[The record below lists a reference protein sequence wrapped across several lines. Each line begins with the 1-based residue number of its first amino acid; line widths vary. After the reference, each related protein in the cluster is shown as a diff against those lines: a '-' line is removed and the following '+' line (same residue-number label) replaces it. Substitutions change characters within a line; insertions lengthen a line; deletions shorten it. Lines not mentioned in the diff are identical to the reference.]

1 MANEVKILL
10 TAQDRA
16 SAALKG
22 IKGNVEG
29 LQSKLLGLAV
39 AAGATATAFISIN
52 TVKDAIRSTQELG
65 SAVSELTRK
74 TGLSAEKSSDYIYA
88 AKAMGLTAD
97 QLSTTFGILEKRLTG
112 VQDGTDDLAA
122 STGPIA
128 PILADMGIQVLDAS
142 GNIRP
147 MADLIP
153 EIADAFAGMTDPVQ
167 RAGRA
172 SQLFGR
178 SGMDLLPFL
187 NLGSKGLEE
196 LSAEARKLGLELS
209 GSNVA
214 QIRAYTLAQRKL
226 GEALGGLKLVI
237 GLAVM
242 PVLTRFME
250 KLSALQPV
258 IRDKLGKSI
267 QWVTTVFRTFWTYL
281 KYVVKTGDS
290 LNDYLK
296 ESHTPLAAFLLL
308 VGETVLSLKDIA
320 EWFLKVAD
328 AAREWGQKIGGLLS
342 DGRSMADN
350 FSRLGDII
358 PTVAKAIAGLI
369 AAMVVG
375 TVLGFVAAIAD
386 FAIGIITF
394 PFGVL
399 KDIVGAVG
407 DLVSITA
414 KVVSKAITITQN
426 VIRTGAAII
435 EFLADVIGTVFQ
447 NVIRT
452 GAKIIDVLNPVT
464 GTVTQSVQLQAPS
477 GAGEGT
483 KSWFANLFGNIL
495 GGLGGSPEVLRGISK
510 FLGLLGAA
518 IGGGIVV
525 AVTGGITAAG
535 VGTALVAAIA
545 LPIGVAFATYLAII
559 AELPVILT
567 VALIR
572 HFGGAIKTFFGETL
586 PRLFTKAIPQFVKS
600 LPRWAGALAGF
611 VSGAL
616 TFALLGIP
624 ALLITRVA
632 PAFAEAI
639 GGIVQKIGGV
649 FAGLGGLIGGWITKG
664 LSGIGDIAG
673 GIVAALASLPGRL
686 ADALKSIPGLLA
698 QVPGWIAEAFVSIPG
713 IVLDISTAFI
723 DFATNLPGWIGAAF
737 GAIPGIVS
745 SFLTGVGGM
754 VGIVVGALGDVIGA
768 IMATPIG
775 RAITWTMD
783 QVVEGFKSGWK
794 RVDDLTGGALNDLVK
809 KAKDILGGIWDAF
822 NGLLDPIQWVIDRI
836 YNLIEAIGRI
846 PTPPGWALAIAGGP
860 IGIAAGIA
868 KLFTGK
874 AAGGLASGLT
884 VVGEK
889 GPELLNLPRGS
900 HIYSNAESR
909 QMAGGVTN
917 NVEIHM
923 NVTASG
929 EDVEGKVFR
938 ALDKALR
945 RAGFG
950 GSSISAGAFVPS

>member
-1 MANEVKILL
+1 
-10 TAQDRA
+10 
-16 SAALKG
+16 
-22 IKGNVEG
+22 
-29 LQSKLLGLAV
+29 LLGLAV
-39 AAGATATAFISIN
+39 AVGAAATAFVSIN
-52 TVKDAIRSTQELG
+52 AVKDAVSSTQELG
-65 SAVSELTRK
+65 SAVGKLSRE
-74 TGLSAEKSSDYIYA
+74 TGLAAEDASRLLFAFKHVGLDVDEASRSLGIFSKNMTTIA
-88 AKAMGLTAD
+88 EAEEGEIKA
-97 QLSTTFGILEKRLTG
+97 SKTTVALLKE
-112 VQDGTDDLAA
+112 
-122 STGPIA
+122 
-128 PILADMGIQVLDAS
+128 MGIQALDTA
-142 GNIRP
+142 GNVRP
-147 MADLIP
+147 MDKLLLETADRFKAMPDGI
-153 EIADAFAGMTDPVQ
+153 EKTGKAM
-167 RAGRA
+167 
-172 SQLFGR
+172 QLFGR
-178 SGMDLLPFL
+178 SGKDMIPLL
-187 NLGSKGLEE
+187 NLGSEGMKELGAEADKLGVT
-196 LSAEARKLGLELS
+196 LSAQ
-209 GSNVA
+209 NVA
-214 QIRAYTLAQRKL
+214 SIKQYTLAQRDMN
-226 GEALGGLKLVI
+226 EAVGGLKLVI
-237 GLAVM
+237 GLAII
-242 PVLTRFME
+242 PALTRFIN
-250 KLSALQPV
+250 LLISLQPV
-258 IRDKLGKSI
+258 IREKLGKSI
-267 QWVTTVFRTFWTYL
+267 KWLTTVFGAFGTYM

-290 LNDYLK
+290 LNKYLK
-296 ESHTPLAAFLLL
+296 GAQTPLAAFFLLA
-308 VGETVLSLKDIA
+308 GETVLALKDIA
-320 EWFLKVAD
+320 QWFLEAAD
-328 AAREWGQKIGGLLS
+328 AAFEWGRKIVGFLS
-342 DGRSMADN
+342 DGQSMTDN
-350 FSRLGDII
+350 FDKLGDII
-358 PTVAKAIAGLI
+358 PRVAKAIASLI

-375 TVLGFVAAIAD
+375 TVLGFIT
-386 FAIGIITF
+386 AIGSLALNIVMF
-394 PFGVL
+394 PLEVLRDVVGV
-399 KDIVGAVG
+399 VG
-407 DLVSITA
+407 DFVAITA
-414 KVVSKAITITQN
+414 KMVSKVITITQN

-435 EFLADVIGTVFQ
+435 EFLADVVGTVFQ
-447 NVIRT
+447 NVVRT